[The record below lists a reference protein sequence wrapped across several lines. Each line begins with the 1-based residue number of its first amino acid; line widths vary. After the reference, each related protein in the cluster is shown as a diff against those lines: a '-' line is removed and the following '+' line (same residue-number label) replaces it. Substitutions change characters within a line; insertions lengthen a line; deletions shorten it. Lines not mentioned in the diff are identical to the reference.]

1 MAALLPDIGNQI
13 NKNVNMKRVVVTG
26 MAVVS
31 PLGCSLNNFWQR
43 LLSGESAVQELSKL
57 DSSMYRGV
65 TLSAEVKDKH
75 QLKLNEGL
83 FAEYGTAVY
92 YAAAATAMCLEDAG
106 LDMPFRTPNNY
117 GLIMGTTNCNQD
129 IVERT
134 VNAFSLKTPDDEL
147 PDCASKMLRYFRPA
161 ELSGT
166 VARFCGIGGANMVIP
181 TACSAGNYAVGTAYS
196 MIQDGRTPI
205 IIAGGSDPF
214 TRSCYTVFYRLGA
227 MAKKDCRP
235 FDQNRTG
242 MIVGEGAATLVLEDL
257 EHALSRNAR
266 IYGEIKGYGLACDA
280 YHPTAPD
287 PEGSGAVLAMHNALK
302 SSNLDKSQITYISA
316 HGTGTK
322 ANDAHEAKALHK
334 VFGKQINSTYVNGI
348 KSMLGHCMGAASAME
363 AVAALLSLYH
373 QKVPPNCN
381 TETIDP
387 AFEISF
393 PITPPSFEENE
404 IEHVL
409 SNSFAFGGNVCSVIL
424 GKYDHV

>member
-1 MAALLPDIGNQI
+1 
-13 NKNVNMKRVVVTG
+13 MKRVVVTG

-31 PLGCSLNNFWQR
+31 PLGCSLDKFWQR
-43 LLSGESAVQELSKL
+43 LTSGESAVQELTKY
-57 DSSMYRGV
+57 DSSKYKGV
-65 TLSAEVKDKH
+65 TLSAEVKDKN
-75 QLKLNEGL
+75 QLELDESL
-83 FAEYGTAVY
+83 FSDYGSAVY
-92 YAAAATAMCLEDAG
+92 YAAAATAMSLKDAG
-106 LDMPFRTPNNY
+106 LEMPFKSPNNY
-117 GLIMGTTNCNQD
+117 GLILGTTNCNQD

-134 VNAFSLKTPDDEL
+134 VNAYALKDSKDEL
-147 PDCASKMLRYFRPA
+147 PEDANQMLRYFKPA
-161 ELSGT
+161 ELSGK
-166 VARFCGIGGANMVIP
+166 VARFCGIGGTNMVIP
-181 TACSAGNYAVGTAYS
+181 TACSAGNYAIGTAFS

-257 EHALSRNAR
+257 EHALNRNAR

-302 SSNLDKSQITYISA
+302 SSNLNKEQITYISA

-322 ANDAHEAKALHK
+322 ANDAHEAKAMHK
-334 VFGKQINSTYVNGI
+334 VFGEQIASTYVNGI
-348 KSMLGHCMGAASAME
+348 KSMLGHCMGAASAIE
-363 AVAALLSLYH
+363 AVAALLSLYY
-373 QKVPPNCN
+373 QKYPPNCN
-381 TETIDP
+381 TEKIDP

-393 PITPPSFEENE
+393 PVAPPFVKDKQ
-404 IEHVL
+404 IDYVL
-409 SNSFAFGGNVCSVIL
+409 SNSFAFGGNVCSVIF
-424 GKYDHV
+424 GKYEKAFKSSREKERVQHNS